1 VEVTS
6 DGALQSEVKHQT
18 YKAARLSGCL
28 NDTIW
33 WNKYLRQE
41 SKVRIYKSV
50 IWPVLTH
57 ATETCTDTSK
67 TKIMET
73 TEMNTL
79 RMTSGSSVESSQ

>member
-50 IWPVLTH
+50 I
-57 ATETCTDTSK
+57 
-67 TKIMET
+67 
-73 TEMNTL
+73 
-79 RMTSGSSVESSQ
+79 